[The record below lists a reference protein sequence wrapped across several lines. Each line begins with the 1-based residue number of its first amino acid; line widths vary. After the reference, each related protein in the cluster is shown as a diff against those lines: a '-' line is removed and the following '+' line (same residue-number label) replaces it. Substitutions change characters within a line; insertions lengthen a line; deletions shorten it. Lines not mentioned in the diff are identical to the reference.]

1 MTPVAK
7 RGRAGGEPYVAWPR
21 EWEVNGRQLRLEAVD
36 WAECWQT
43 MAACEPGDLKGP
55 SDG

>member
-7 RGRAGGEPYVAWPR
+7 RGRAGGEPYVAGPR
-21 EWEVNGRQLRLEAVD
+21 EWEVNGRQLRLEAAD

-43 MAACEPGDLKGP
+43 MAASEPGDLKGP